1 MSLLLDALKKA
12 ADDKQKV
19 AKDNAINSA
28 PDDLAIQD
36 SDERKVFAATENIVE
51 SISESDLFESN
62 GESPAEDEL
71 SLVLDDLDELVADE
85 NGVSEAVDESMPV
98 AAKPVES
105 AAEADTE
112 TARENRYQVSDEA
125 LSLLISKTNRE
136 VKLGKRLAVISSLV
150 IASLIMLSGGA
161 YYYQVTQD
169 DIASLERKHRLT
181 LQAMK
186 AKISGEKDPDNVEV
200 IRNLVSDTAL
210 EEKVEFV
217 KKQIAEK
224 NKLKQAD
231 AVNTV
236 AKQKDKK
243 SAAVLS
249 IQKTNKT
256 DPVEEKLDAAWLA
269 YDAGNYADAKR
280 NYEEVLTKE
289 KNNRDALL
297 GLGAIAIRENDNA
310 KASEYYLALLEQ
322 DPRDP
327 IATAALSSLHY
338 DDTALELHE
347 KHLLSILEKSPDAA
361 PLIFALGNVY
371 AQQEKWKAA
380 QQAYFDA
387 WQQDSGNANY
397 LFNLAVSMDQLGK
410 HEQATEFYKRCLQQ
424 STNDQ
429 TSFSREAVTKRI
441 NELSGL

>member
-12 ADDKQKV
+12 ADDKQKA

-249 IQKTNKT
+249 IQKTNKI
-256 DPVEEKLDAAWLA
+256 DPLEEKLDAAWLA
-269 YDAGNYADAKR
+269 YDAGNYADAKGD
-280 NYEEVLTKE
+280 YEEVLTSE

-361 PLIFALGNVY
+361 PLSFALGNVY

-410 HEQATEFYKRCLQQ
+410 HEQAAEFYKRCLQQ
-424 STNDQ
+424 SRNDQ

>member
-12 ADDKQKV
+12 ADDKQKA
-19 AKDNAINSA
+19 AKDNAVNSA

-36 SDERKVFAATENIVE
+36 SDEREVFAAAENIVE
-51 SISESDLFESN
+51 STSESNLFESN
-62 GESPAEDEL
+62 GQSPAEDEL

-85 NGVSEAVDESMPV
+85 NEVSEALDEALPV
-98 AAKPVES
+98 AAKSVES
-105 AAEADTE
+105 PAEADTE
-112 TARENRYQVSDEA
+112 TARENRYEVSDEA
-125 LSLLISKTNRE
+125 LSLLINKTNRE

-169 DIASLERKHRLT
+169 DIASLERKHRIT

-224 NKLKQAD
+224 NKPKQAD

-269 YDAGNYADAKR
+269 YDAGNYADAR
-280 NYEEVLTKE
+280 RYYEEVLTRE

-410 HEQATEFYKRCLQQ
+410 HEQASEFYKRSLQQ
-424 STNDQ
+424 SRNDQ